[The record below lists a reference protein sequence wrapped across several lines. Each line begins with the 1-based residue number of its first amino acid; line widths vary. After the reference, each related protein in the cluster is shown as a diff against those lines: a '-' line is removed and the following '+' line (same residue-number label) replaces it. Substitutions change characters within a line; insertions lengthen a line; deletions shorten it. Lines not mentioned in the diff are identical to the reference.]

1 MAGGRGALE
10 RSSTGGSQPDMQL
23 DNELCQA
30 QHKTNQ
36 INQQMITQVSAVY
49 SCVFEQDALMP
60 YVKQ

>member
-1 MAGGRGALE
+1 
-10 RSSTGGSQPDMQL
+10 MQL